1 MPKFNVTGT
10 VTAAERINNSAD
22 GNPRYSVTIACDD
35 GYVRMYATA
44 ADAAVNFE
52 LPNYV
57 ANAKVKP
64 VVTLRIGTR
73 STIESMTSTTGD
85 RGQMIAD
92 ATNKK
97 VRPHQ

>member
-57 ANAKVKP
+57 ANAKVSP
-64 VVTLRIGTR
+64 TVTLHIGSH

-92 ATNKK
+92 ATNRK
-97 VRPHQ
+97 VRSQ

>member
-57 ANAKVKP
+57 ANAKVSP
-64 VVTLRIGTR
+64 TVTLH
-73 STIESMTSTTGD
+73 IESMTSTTGD

>member
-1 MPKFNVTGT
+1 MTEHSVTGT

-22 GNPRYSVTIACDD
+22 GNPRYSVTIDCDD
-35 GYVRMYATA
+35 GRVRMYATA

-57 ANAKVKP
+57 ANGEIKP
-64 VVTLRIGTR
+64 VVTLRIGNR

-85 RGQMIAD
+85 RGRMLAD
-92 ATNKK
+92 SVNA
-97 VRPHQ
+97 RRGL

>member
-1 MPKFNVTGT
+1 MTEHSVTGT

-92 ATNKK
+92 ATNARSKA
-97 VRPHQ
+97 

>member
-1 MPKFNVTGT
+1 MTEHSVTGT

-35 GYVRMYATA
+35 GFVRMYATA

-92 ATNKK
+92 ATNARRK
-97 VRPHQ
+97 P

>member
-1 MPKFNVTGT
+1 MTEHSVTGT

-35 GYVRMYATA
+35 GFVRMYATA

-92 ATNKK
+92 ATNARSKA
-97 VRPHQ
+97 

>member
-1 MPKFNVTGT
+1 MTEHSVTGT

>member
-1 MPKFNVTGT
+1 MTEHSVTGT

-22 GNPRYSVTIACDD
+22 GNPRYSVTIDCDD
-35 GYVRMYATA
+35 GRVRMYATA

-92 ATNKK
+92 ATNARSKA
-97 VRPHQ
+97 